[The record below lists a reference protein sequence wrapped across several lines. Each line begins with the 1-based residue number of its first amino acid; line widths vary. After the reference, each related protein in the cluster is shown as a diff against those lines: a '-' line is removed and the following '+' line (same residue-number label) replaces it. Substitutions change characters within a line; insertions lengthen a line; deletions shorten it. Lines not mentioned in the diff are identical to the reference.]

1 MSKWDECVHCEEDA
15 DLVVWEEWE
24 EYKRLVICGGESLPK
39 NEDRCCPDSQRQRN
53 GTLDKLKF

>member
-24 EYKRLVICGGESLPK
+24 EYKRLVNCGGVYLPK
-39 NEDRCCPDSQRQRN
+39 NEDRCCADSQRQRLLTN
-53 GTLDKLKF
+53 